1 MPPISHSEWTTLS
14 QFPLTEWSLP
24 ILSRQILRPR
34 TPSSSEDS
42 KNWLAPKSIRVLI
55 QSYPRWSRM
64 SINRRQAICMFETRK
79 EILSKCSRILPHK
92 AVKARSKHARIN
104 LIWVRQPLLLLHA
117 SRNLPPRWST
127 LRGSPIRRS
136 SQSRCKLKNR
146 SKTLENRL
154 RRCSS
159 QMS

>member
-1 MPPISHSEWTTLS
+1 MPPMSHSEWTTLS
-14 QFPLTEWSLP
+14 QFPLTEYSLP

-42 KNWLAPKSIRVLI
+42 KNWLALKSIRVLI

-64 SINRRQAICMFETRK
+64 SISRRQAMSIFETRK
-79 EILSKCSRILPHK
+79 EMLSKCSRILPHK
-92 AVKARSKHARIN
+92 AVKAKSKHARIN

-117 SRNLPPRWST
+117 SRNPSPRWSM
-127 LRGSPIRRS
+127 LRGSPIRHS
-136 SQSRCKLKNR
+136 SRSRCKLKNR
-146 SKTLENRL
+146 NKTLKDRL

-159 QMS
+159 QRS